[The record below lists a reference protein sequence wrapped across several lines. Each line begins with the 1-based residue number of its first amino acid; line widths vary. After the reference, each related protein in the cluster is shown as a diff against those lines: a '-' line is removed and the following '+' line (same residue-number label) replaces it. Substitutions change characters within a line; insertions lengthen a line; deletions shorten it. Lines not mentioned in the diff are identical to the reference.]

1 MFNLDCFYRKGG
13 FMDYIPH
20 ILCFVAGV
28 FIGVLLLAL
37 CAANRYEEEPD
48 PVQPYEDEEL

>member
-1 MFNLDCFYRKGG
+1 
-13 FMDYIPH
+13 MDYIPH